1 MGFMSLTASDIQ
13 KISHLARLAIDDADI
28 EQYTENLSGILGLV
42 EQMDA
47 ADVAD
52 IEPMANAQDAT
63 QRLREDVVTE
73 VDHREKFQA
82 IAPTTEAGL
91 YLVPKVLE

>member
-1 MGFMSLTASDIQ
+1 MSLTASDVK
-13 KISHLARLAIDDADI
+13 KISHLARLAIDEADI
-28 EQYTENLSGILGLV
+28 EQYATNLSGILDLV

-52 IEPMANAQDAT
+52 IEPMANPQDST
-63 QRLREDVVTE
+63 QRLRDDVVTE
-73 VDHREKFQA
+73 INQREKFQQ

>member
-1 MGFMSLTASDIQ
+1 MSLTASDVK
-13 KISHLARLAIDDADI
+13 KISHLARLAIDEADI
-28 EQYTENLSGILGLV
+28 EQYATNLSGILDLV

-52 IEPMANAQDAT
+52 VEPMANPQDST
-63 QRLREDVVTE
+63 QRLRDDVVTE
-73 VDHREKFQA
+73 INQREKFQQ

>member
-1 MGFMSLTASDIQ
+1 MSLTASDIK

-63 QRLREDVVTE
+63 QRLRDDVVTE
-73 VDHREKFQA
+73 TNHREKHQA

>member
-1 MGFMSLTASDIQ
+1 MSLTASDIK

-73 VDHREKFQA
+73 TNNREKNQA
-82 IAPTTEAGL
+82 IAPTTESGL

>member
-1 MGFMSLTASDIQ
+1 MSLTASDVK
-13 KISHLARLAIDDADI
+13 KISHLARLAIDEADI
-28 EQYTENLSGILGLV
+28 EPYANNLSNILGLV

-52 IEPMANAQDAT
+52 IEPMANPQDAT
-63 QRLREDVVTE
+63 QRLRDDIVTE
-73 VDHREKFQA
+73 VNQREKFQA
-82 IAPTTEAGL
+82 IAPNTEAGL

>member
-1 MGFMSLTASDIQ
+1 MSLTASDIK

-63 QRLREDVVTE
+63 QRLRDDVVTE
-73 VDHREKFQA
+73 TNHREKYQA
-82 IAPTTEAGL
+82 IAPVTEAGL

>member
-1 MGFMSLTASDIQ
+1 MSLTASDVK
-13 KISHLARLAIDDADI
+13 KISHLARLAIDEADI
-28 EQYTENLSGILGLV
+28 EPYAKSLSSIMGLV

-52 IEPMANAQDAT
+52 IEPMANPQDAM
-63 QRLREDVVTE
+63 QRLRDDVVTE
-73 VDHREKFQA
+73 VNQREKFQA
-82 IAPTTEAGL
+82 IAPNTEAGL

>member
-1 MGFMSLTASDIQ
+1 MSLTASDIK
-13 KISHLARLAIDDADI
+13 KISHLARLEIDDADI

-63 QRLREDVVTE
+63 QRLRDDVVTE
-73 VDHREKFQA
+73 TNQREKYQA
-82 IAPTTEAGL
+82 ISPATEAGL
-91 YLVPKVLE
+91 FLVPKVLE

>member
-1 MGFMSLTASDIQ
+1 MSLTDSDIK

-52 IEPMANAQDAT
+52 IEPMANPQDST

-73 VDHREKFQA
+73 VNNREKFQA
-82 IAPTTEAGL
+82 LAPTTESGL

>member
-1 MGFMSLTASDIQ
+1 MSLTASDVK
-13 KISHLARLAIDDADI
+13 KISHLARLAIDEADI
-28 EQYTENLSGILGLV
+28 EPYANNLSNILGLV

-52 IEPMANAQDAT
+52 IEPMANPQDAM
-63 QRLREDVVTE
+63 QRLRDDVVTE
-73 VDHREKFQA
+73 VNQRDKFQA
-82 IAPTTEAGL
+82 IAPNTEAGL

>member
-1 MGFMSLTASDIQ
+1 MSLTASDVK
-13 KISHLARLAIDDADI
+13 KISHLARLAIDEADI
-28 EQYTENLSGILGLV
+28 EQYASNLSGILDLV

-52 IEPMANAQDAT
+52 IEPMANPQDST
-63 QRLREDVVTE
+63 QRLRDDVVTE
-73 VDHREKFQA
+73 INQREKFQQ

>member
-1 MGFMSLTASDIQ
+1 MSLTAADIK

-42 EQMDA
+42 EQMEA

-63 QRLREDVVTE
+63 QRLRDDVVTE
-73 VDHREKFQA
+73 TNHREKFQA
-82 IAPTTEAGL
+82 LAPVTEAGL

>member
-1 MGFMSLTASDIQ
+1 MSLTASDVK
-13 KISHLARLAIDDADI
+13 KISHLARLAIDEADI
-28 EQYTENLSGILGLV
+28 EPYANNLSSIIDLV

-52 IEPMANAQDAT
+52 IEPMANPQDAM
-63 QRLREDVVTE
+63 QRLRDDVVTE
-73 VDHREKFQA
+73 VNQREKFQA
-82 IAPTTEAGL
+82 IAPNTESGL

>member
-1 MGFMSLTASDIQ
+1 MSLTASDVK

-28 EQYTENLSGILGLV
+28 EQYANNLSGILGLV

-47 ADVAD
+47 ADVAN
-52 IEPMANAQDAT
+52 IEPMANPQDST

-73 VDHREKFQA
+73 VDQREKFQS
-82 IAPTTEAGL
+82 IAPVTESGL

>member
-1 MGFMSLTASDIQ
+1 MSLMASDVT
-13 KISHLARLAIDDADI
+13 KISHLARLAIDEADI
-28 EQYTENLSGILGLV
+28 EQYATNLSGILDLV

-52 IEPMANAQDAT
+52 IEPMANPQDST
-63 QRLREDVVTE
+63 QRLRDDVVTE
-73 VDHREKFQA
+73 INQREKFQQ

>member
-1 MGFMSLTASDIQ
+1 MSLTASDVK
-13 KISHLARLAIDDADI
+13 KISHLARLAIDEADI
-28 EQYTENLSGILGLV
+28 EQYASNLSGILDLV

-47 ADVAD
+47 ADVAN
-52 IEPMANAQDAT
+52 IEPMANPQDST
-63 QRLREDVVTE
+63 QRLRDDVVTE
-73 VDHREKFQA
+73 INQREKFQQ